1 MEISVSA
8 QAALLAGALLLGAA
22 VGLLYDFFRILRV
35 RIPLKLLGA
44 LLDLVFWLA
53 VTAALFVYAVAAGDG
68 AVRIYLVLGVLG
80 GATVY
85 FLLLSRWA
93 L

>member
-35 RIPLKLLGA
+35 RIP
-44 LLDLVFWLA
+44 
-53 VTAALFVYAVAAGDG
+53 
-68 AVRIYLVLGVLG
+68 
-80 GATVY
+80 
-85 FLLLSRWA
+85 
-93 L
+93 

>member
-53 VTAALFVYAVAAGDG
+53 VTAALFVYAVAAPQAERYG
-68 AVRIYLVLGVLG
+68 VRIM
-80 GATVY
+80 
-85 FLLLSRWA
+85 LSVE